1 MSILVVG
8 IGFPTMKCEFALCSC
23 LAVPSVELPASTPL
37 SMAIPQ
43 LDMTAAVE
51 AMVIV
56 VFVGAL

>member
-1 MSILVVG
+1 
-8 IGFPTMKCEFALCSC
+8 
-23 LAVPSVELPASTPL
+23 VPSVELPASTPL

-56 VFVGAL
+56 VVVGAL